1 MISLFFYTFSFSR
14 PKIVRSKLDFGKTQT
29 TEGQSNNCQPI
40 EKTKPL
46 EEPSQDEAVNYA
58 KEESIKQRE
67 EILDTIFN
75 DTEYVPTESTGFIG
89 APAKQFQPE
98 ITGVFS
104 SPNGD
109 FDITGKLQELDQTQR
124 WDKVGAPSANT
135 ERMVANTQIFD
146 ELERTNVFGVTG
158 KLQDLDQT
166 QQSANAKKMIANTHI
181 FDELEKSGVTVSDTN
196 NLDVLKERSAFGMAR
211 NTEPDQSEAFL
222 PLADTSILPEKSQM
236 KSLNNDSL
244 NSVNDLMFNLGI
256 DKSQTN
262 KNGNVQF
269 TYGIDQFDMSG
280 NNTLLKD
287 SSPTIQTKNAVEKMF
302 DETLE
307 VEKLK
312 YAFND
317 SSRTEEPL
325 AREGIDFFQSE
336 LIFCFFC

>member
-1 MISLFFYTFSFSR
+1 MMTSNFSYYR
-14 PKIVRSKLDFGKTQT
+14 PKIVRSKLDFGKTKT
-29 TEGQSNNCQPI
+29 TEDQSNNFQSI
-40 EKTKPL
+40 EKINPL
-46 EEPSQDEAVNYA
+46 ELQQDEAVNHA

-67 EILDTIFN
+67 EMLDNIFN
-75 DTEYVPTESTGFIG
+75 ETEYVPTESTAFIG
-89 APAKQFQPE
+89 APAKRFQPE

-124 WDKVGAPSANT
+124 WDKVAVPSGNT
-135 ERMVANTQIFD
+135 ERLVANTQIFD

-166 QQSANAKKMIANTHI
+166 KQSSNTKKMIANTHI
-181 FDELEKSGVTVSDTN
+181 FDELEKSRVNS
-196 NLDVLKERSAFGMAR
+196 DVLKRTSAFEMAR
-211 NTEPDQSEAFL
+211 NTEPDRSEAFL

-256 DKSQTN
+256 DKSQTS
-262 KNGNVQF
+262 KNGNIQF
-269 TYGIDQFDMSG
+269 TYGVDQFDMSG

-317 SSRTEEPL
+317 STRTEEPP
-325 AREGIDFFQSE
+325 ARGIDFFLLFLFVVS
-336 LIFCFFC
+336 